1 MHRGHRCL
9 DVELR
14 ARHGGA
20 VVDERAGLRAGGSSQ
35 VDASDHGD
43 QSRSGRPRPPAVRR
57 YAGTAAAVRL
67 DDVSATLPMFP
78 LGSVLFPG
86 VIVPLRVFEDRY
98 RALVHHLIRE
108 PDPAH
113 RLFGSVGIREGYEV
127 GDHGAQ
133 SLFRVGCRLQL
144 TDVEAHEDGTFDIVA
159 VGRDRIRL
167 DRLDTTGPFPAGEV
181 ATMPPAESEVD
192 PAVIQRALALFTA
205 YRAAVTPYRGDP
217 HPGDLPRD
225 PTYLSWTLAAV
236 APLAMPDRQALLESD
251 DTTGRLL
258 MVSEMLRSELRAMNA
273 IPSLPA
279 TEVARTRWSPN

>member
-1 MHRGHRCL
+1 M
-9 DVELR
+9 
-14 ARHGGA
+14 
-20 VVDERAGLRAGGSSQ
+20 
-35 VDASDHGD
+35 SD
-43 QSRSGRPRPPAVRR
+43 
-57 YAGTAAAVRL
+57 
-67 DDVSATLPMFP
+67 TLPMFP
-78 LGSVLFPG
+78 LGIVLFPG

-144 TDVEAHEDGTFDIVA
+144 TDVESAR
-159 VGRDRIRL
+159 GRHLRHRRRRPRPD
-167 DRLDTTGPFPAGEV
+167 PAG
-181 ATMPPAESEVD
+181 PARHLRSLPRRRRGEHRPRGRASST
-192 PAVIQRALALFTA
+192 PRSIGRALAIFTA
-205 YRAAVTPYRGDP
+205 YRVAVTPYRGDP

-251 DTTGRLL
+251 DTTRPP
-258 MVSEMLRSELRAMNA
+258 R
-273 IPSLPA
+273 
-279 TEVARTRWSPN
+279 